1 VAGTGLGLA
10 ISKRLVEM
18 QDGRIWVKSEYGQ
31 GATFGFLLPIAGQVT
46 PDLVTAALP
55 PLENRKVLVVEDDYQ
70 FSNLMVLYLRQE
82 GFVPIQHHSGL
93 GVLERVREV
102 GPALITLDVMLPERS
117 GWEVLRAIKSD
128 PQIADIPVLVIT
140 VVEDRQRAFSLGA
153 TDYLTKPVRL
163 DDLRVLLNRLTS
175 QRRFRATKV
184 LIVEDDP
191 EMVLLLQAMLPAQQ
205 YVVISACDS
214 QEGLAMAREE
224 HPDVILLDLM
234 LPGMDGF
241 EVVEKLRADA
251 ETETIPVI
259 VLTAK
264 DVTSEERRLLEN
276 HIQGLMNKTSLSPQT
291 LTAQLRRL
299 EALPR

>member
-1 VAGTGLGLA
+1 
-10 ISKRLVEM
+10 
-18 QDGRIWVKSEYGQ
+18 
-31 GATFGFLLPIAGQVT
+31 
-46 PDLVTAALP
+46 
-55 PLENRKVLVVEDDYQ
+55 
-70 FSNLMVLYLRQE
+70 
-82 GFVPIQHHSGL
+82 
-93 GVLERVREV
+93 
-102 GPALITLDVMLPERS
+102 MLPERS
-117 GWEVLRAIKSD
+117 GWEVLGAIKSD

-140 VVEDRQRAFSLGA
+140 VVEDRQRAFNLGA

-175 QRRFRATKV
+175 RRRFQATKV

-241 EVVEKLRADA
+241 EVVKELRADA
-251 ETETIPVI
+251 DTEAIPVI

-264 DVTSEERRLLEN
+264 DVTAKERRLLEN
-276 HIQGLMNKTSLSPQT
+276 HVQGLMNKTSLTPQN
-291 LTAQLRRL
+291 LAAQLRRL
-299 EALPR
+299 ETLPR